1 MKNVMLELTRIIQ
14 EVALVEKPSEQ
25 VQLLVNSVS
34 HVVQADVCS
43 LYLSNDEKEMVLLAS
58 HGLSMHHPVKIPKG
72 RGLVGWVANSRLS
85 LNIEDAATHPDFYYV
100 AQTHEERF
108 HSFCGVPLVRQG
120 AVIGVLVVQSKD
132 SVKLNEENE
141 AFLVTL
147 AAHLALILPDVS
159 LTTDANKKNMR
170 YPGVVGAAGIAYG
183 KIQWCTGSRLQ
194 DVLEV
199 KSGDTEVQL
208 SQWHLLVERTRKDIY
223 ADKNALGN
231 VVSKEVSGIFDAY
244 QMLLADPM
252 LSERV
257 ETELRNGYALPSALK
272 LSIHYFAELFSLMDD
287 PYLRARSEDMH
298 HLGNKLYQVW
308 LGSNKSEPVNAEG
321 DKIILIGAQVFA
333 SDIANLPPGTLAG
346 VVCFEGSALSHTAV
360 LANALGVPAV
370 MGVGEIKGLK
380 TDELILV
387 DGNTGQIIR
396 HPTETVLNEY
406 NRLILDAKM
415 LTSQLSNLRD
425 LPAITLDGA
434 RVQLFTNTGL
444 LADIR
449 PGLNNGAEGVGLY
462 RTEIPFMMRQSFPS
476 EDEQVE
482 VYKTV
487 CQAYATMPVYFRILD
502 VGGDKQLPYYPIKG
516 EENPALGWRGI
527 RFVLDNVQLLMT
539 QVRAIIRASGTDVD
553 LHILLPM
560 IGASSELDG
569 FLNTLDDACAQLT
582 NEGVLFKR
590 PKVGV
595 MVEVPAAISLLALW
609 KDRIDFISVGTN
621 DLSQYLLALDRNNAR
636 VAKRFEPVHPAIIHE
651 INRITQIA
659 RDCQLPLSV
668 CGEMASD
675 PVAALLLLGMGVR
688 RISLSSDKL
697 PRIKWLIRAVTTEQA
712 EKFLH
717 QALQFDNAEAI
728 RAQGEAILRSAGL
741 QNLIKPR

>member
-14 EVALVEKPSEQ
+14 DVAQVEEPAAK
-25 VQLLVNSVS
+25 VQLLVDSL
-34 HVVQADVCS
+34 HQVVQADVCS
-43 LYLSNDEKEMVLLAS
+43 LYLRNEEKEMVLLAS
-58 HGLSMHHPVKIPKG
+58 HGLSMHQPVKIPKG
-72 RGLVGWVANSRLS
+72 KGLVGLVATNRHP
-85 LNIEDAATHPDFYYV
+85 LNIEDAANHPDFYYV
-100 AQTHEERF
+100 AQTHEEQF

-120 AVIGVLVVQSKD
+120 RVIGVLVVQSKD
-132 SVKLNEENE
+132 KAKLSEEYE

-147 AAHLALILPDVS
+147 AAHLVLILTGVTPDKRE
-159 LTTDANKKNMR
+159 LTNLR

-183 KIQWCTGSRLQ
+183 KIRWCAGSRLQ
-194 DVLEV
+194 DVIEV
-199 KSGDTEVQL
+199 KNHDVEGQL
-208 SQWHLLVERTRKDIY
+208 AQWHLLIERTRKDIY

-231 VVSKEVSGIFDAY
+231 EVSKEVSGIFDAY

-257 ETELRNGYALPSALK
+257 ESELRNGYALTSALK
-272 LSIHYFAELFSLMDD
+272 LSIQYFAELFAKMED
-287 PYLRARSEDMH
+287 PYLRARGEDMH

-308 LGSNKSEPVNAEG
+308 LGSNSTAPQPSEGE
-321 DKIILIGAQVFA
+321 KIILIGAQIFA
-333 SDIANLPPGTLAG
+333 SDIANLPNGSLAG
-346 VVCFEGSALSHTAV
+346 LVSFEGSALSHTAV

-370 MGVGEIKGLK
+370 MGVGEIRGLK
-380 TDELILV
+380 TDEHLIV
-387 DGNTGQIIR
+387 DGHIGQVIR
-396 HPTETVLNEY
+396 FPTDTVLNEY
-406 NRLILDAKM
+406 NRLIKDAKA
-415 LTSQLSNLRD
+415 LDSQLSNLRH
-425 LPAITLDGA
+425 LPAVTLDNT

-444 LADIR
+444 LADIM
-449 PGLNNGAEGVGLY
+449 PGIKNGAEGVGLY
-462 RTEIPFMMRQSFPS
+462 RTEIPFMIRQSFPS

-487 CQAYATMPVYFRILD
+487 CQSYAGMPVYFRILD
-502 VGGDKQLPYYPIKG
+502 VGGDKQLSYYPIKG

-539 QVRAIIRASGTDVD
+539 QIRAIIRASSTTVD

-560 IGASSELDG
+560 IGSTDELED
-569 FLNTLDDACAQLT
+569 FLSTLADACDQLKQ
-582 NEGVLFKR
+582 EGLAFKR

-595 MVEVPAAISLLALW
+595 MVEVPAVISLLTLW

-659 RDCQLPLSV
+659 KACDLPLSV

-675 PVAALLLLGMGVR
+675 PVAALLLIGMGVR

-697 PRIKWLIRAVTTEQA
+697 PRIKWLIRAVTMQQA
-712 EKFLH
+712 EAFLQ
-717 QALQFDNAEAI
+717 QALQLDTADAI
-728 RAQGEAILRSAGL
+728 RAQGEDILRSIGL
-741 QNLIKPR
+741 QNLIKAR

>member
-14 EVALVEKPSEQ
+14 DVAQVEEPAAK
-25 VQLLVNSVS
+25 VQLLVDSLH

-43 LYLSNDEKEMVLLAS
+43 LYLRNEEKEMVLLAS
-58 HGLSMHHPVKIPKG
+58 HGLSMHQPVKIPKG
-72 RGLVGWVANSRLS
+72 KGLVGLVATNRHP
-85 LNIEDAATHPDFYYV
+85 LNIEDAANHPDFYYV
-100 AQTHEERF
+100 AQTHEEQF

-120 AVIGVLVVQSKD
+120 NVIGVLVVQSKD
-132 SVKLNEENE
+132 KVKLSEEYE

-147 AAHLALILPDVS
+147 AAHLVLILTGVTPDKRE
-159 LTTDANKKNMR
+159 LTNLR

-183 KIQWCTGSRLQ
+183 KIRWCAGLRLQ
-194 DVLEV
+194 DVIEV
-199 KSGDTEVQL
+199 KNHDVEGQL
-208 SQWHLLVERTRKDIY
+208 TQWHLLIERTRKDIY

-231 VVSKEVSGIFDAY
+231 QVSKEVSGIFDAY

-257 ETELRNGYALPSALK
+257 ESELRNGYALTSALK
-272 LSIHYFAELFSLMDD
+272 LSIQYFAELFAKMED
-287 PYLRARSEDMH
+287 PYLRARGEDMH

-308 LGSNKSEPVNAEG
+308 LGSHTTTPQPIEG

-333 SDIANLPPGTLAG
+333 SDIANYPRDSLAG
-346 VVCFEGSALSHTAV
+346 VVSFEGSALSHTAV

-370 MGVGEIKGLK
+370 MGVGEIRGLK
-380 TDELILV
+380 TDEQLIV
-387 DGNTGQIIR
+387 DGNTGQVIR
-396 HPTETVLNEY
+396 FPTDTVLNEY
-406 NRLILDAKM
+406 NRLIEDAKALDTQ
-415 LTSQLSNLRD
+415 LTNLRH
-425 LPAITLDGA
+425 LPAVTQDGT

-444 LADIR
+444 LADIM
-449 PGLNNGAEGVGLY
+449 PGIKNGAEGVGLY
-462 RTEIPFMMRQSFPS
+462 RTEIPFMIRQSFPS

-487 CQAYATMPVYFRILD
+487 CQSYAGMPVYFRILD
-502 VGGDKQLPYYPIKG
+502 VGGDKQLSYYPIKG

-539 QVRAIIRASGTDVD
+539 QIRAIIRASGATVD

-560 IGASSELDG
+560 IGSTNELED
-569 FLNTLDDACAQLT
+569 FLSTLADACDQLT
-582 NEGVLFKR
+582 QEGVAFKR

-595 MVEVPAAISLLALW
+595 MVEVPAVISLLTLW

-621 DLSQYLLALDRNNAR
+621 DLSQYLLAIDRNNAR

-651 INRITQIA
+651 INRITHIA
-659 RDCQLPLSV
+659 KACDLPLSV

-675 PVAALLLLGMGVR
+675 PVAAMLLIGMGVR
-688 RISLSSDKL
+688 KISLSSDKL
-697 PRIKWLIRAVTTEQA
+697 PRIKWLIRAVSTQQA
-712 EKFLH
+712 EAFLQ
-717 QALQFDNAEAI
+717 QALKLDTADTI
-728 RAQGEAILRSAGL
+728 RAQGEDLLRSIGL
-741 QNLIKPR
+741 QNLIKAR